1 MPVFEYHGYG
11 ADGRKVSGVVDAD
24 SPRSARARLK
34 QQGFLVTSVAQDT
47 GRRELLKNPL
57 AFLSNRITAREVGSF
72 TRQLSTL
79 QTGGLTLIESLDALI
94 EQSANV
100 RFKKVVTDI
109 REKVLQGTPLNIAL
123 AAHPEQF
130 DPLYV
135 NLVKAGEASGSL
147 DKTLARLARFKEE
160 RLRQNAKIT
169 AAMVYPMVM
178 TVIGSGTLLYLLAYV
193 TPKVESMFADMRHA
207 LPLPTVILLFV
218 SNILAGWWWALILG
232 VGAAF
237 HFARKHFRSPAGRER
252 FDASIL
258 RAPVV
263 GELVRSAA
271 IARFSRALSTL
282 LGGGVPLIESL
293 KVTGAIAGNA
303 LIQRAIE
310 QAVVNITEGQTIS
323 GPLKKSG
330 LFPPLVTQMID
341 AGERTGSLP
350 DMLEKIGDA
359 YEFEVETALSA
370 MVSLVE
376 PALIVAM
383 GGVVGFIVMAI
394 LLPIFELSQMAR

>member
-34 QQGFLVTSVAQDT
+34 QQGFLVTNVAQDT
-47 GRRELLKNPL
+47 GRRELFKNPL
-57 AFLSNRITAREVGSF
+57 VFLANRITAKEVATF

-94 EQSANV
+94 EQFTNV

-109 REKVLQGTPLNIAL
+109 REKVLQGTPLNNAL
-123 AAHPEQF
+123 AAHPDQF

-178 TVIGSGTLLYLLAYV
+178 TVIGSGVLLYLLAYV
-193 TPKVESMFADMRHA
+193 TPKVESMFTDMRHA

-218 SNILAGWWWALILG
+218 SNILADWWWALILG
-232 VGAAF
+232 VGAVF
-237 HFARKHFRSPAGRER
+237 HFARKYFLTETGKEK
-252 FDASIL
+252 FDAHIL

-303 LIQRAIE
+303 LIQKAIE

-394 LLPIFELSQMAR
+394 LLPIFELSQMTR

>member
-1 MPVFEYHGYG
+1 MPVFEYRAYDAG
-11 ADGRKVSGVVDAD
+11 GRKVSGVVDAD

-34 QQGFLVTSVAQDT
+34 QQGFLVTSVSQDT
-47 GRRELLKNPL
+47 GRRESLKNPL
-57 AFLSNRITAREVGSF
+57 VFLANRITTKEVATF

-94 EQSANV
+94 EQFTNV
-100 RFKKVVTDI
+100 GFKKVVTDI
-109 REKVLQGTPLNIAL
+109 REKVLQGAPLNNAL

-178 TVIGSGTLLYLLAYV
+178 TVIGSGVLLYLLAYV

-218 SNILAGWWWALILG
+218 SNILADWWGVLIRG

-237 HFARKHFRSPAGRER
+237 YFARKYFRTESGKKK
-252 FDASIL
+252 FDAHIL
-258 RAPVV
+258 RAPAV

-303 LIQRAIE
+303 LIQKAIE

>member
-1 MPVFEYHGYG
+1 MPVFEYHGYDAG
-11 ADGRKVSGVVDAD
+11 GRKVAGVVDAD
-24 SPRSARARLK
+24 NPRSARARLK
-34 QQGFLVTSVAQDT
+34 QRGFLVTSVTQDL
-47 GRRELLKNPL
+47 GRRELFKNPL
-57 AFLSNRITAREVGSF
+57 VFLANRITAKEVATF

-94 EQSANV
+94 EQFTNV

-109 REKVLQGTPLNIAL
+109 REKVLQGAPLNEAL
-123 AAHPEQF
+123 SAHPEQF

-147 DKTLARLARFKEE
+147 DKTLARLAKFKEE
-160 RLRQNAKIT
+160 RLRQNARIT

-178 TVIGSGTLLYLLAYV
+178 TFIGGGVLLYLLAYV
-193 TPKVESMFADMRHA
+193 TPKVESMFTDMRHA
-207 LPLPTVILLFV
+207 LPLPTVILLFI
-218 SNILAGWWWALILG
+218 SNILADWWWALILCALAAVHFG
-232 VGAAF
+232 RKYIRTESGMEKFDSHIINAPIVG
-237 HFARKHFRSPAGRER
+237 G
-252 FDASIL
+252 
-258 RAPVV
+258 
-263 GELVRSAA
+263 LVRASA

-293 KVTGAIAGNA
+293 KVTGSIAGNA
-303 LIQRAIE
+303 LIEKAIA
-310 QAVVNITEGQTIS
+310 QAIVSITEGHTIS

-376 PALIVAM
+376 PALIVLM
-383 GGVVGFIVMAI
+383 GGIVGFIVMAI

>member
-1 MPVFEYHGYG
+1 MPVFEYHAYDAG
-11 ADGRKVSGVVDAD
+11 GRKVSGVVDAD

-34 QQGFLVTSVAQDT
+34 QQGFLVTNVSQDT

-57 AFLSNRITAREVGSF
+57 VFLANRITSREVTTF

-94 EQSANV
+94 EQFTNV

-109 REKVLQGTPLNIAL
+109 REKVLQGAPLNEAL

-147 DKTLARLARFKEE
+147 DKTLARLAKFKEE

-169 AAMVYPMVM
+169 AAMVYPMLM
-178 TVIGSGTLLYLLAYV
+178 TVIGSGVLLYLLAYV

-218 SNILAGWWWALILG
+218 SNILADWWWALILG
-232 VGAAF
+232 AGGIS
-237 HFARKHFRSPAGRER
+237 HFARKYFRTEAGRER
-252 FDASIL
+252 FDTHIL
-258 RAPVV
+258 NAPAV
-263 GELVRSAA
+263 GNLVRSSA

-293 KVTGAIAGNA
+293 KVTGKIAGNA
-303 LIQRAIE
+303 LIEKAIG
-310 QAVVNITEGQTIS
+310 QAIVNITEGQTIS

-350 DMLEKIGDA
+350 DMLEKISDA

-370 MVSLVE
+370 MVSLLE